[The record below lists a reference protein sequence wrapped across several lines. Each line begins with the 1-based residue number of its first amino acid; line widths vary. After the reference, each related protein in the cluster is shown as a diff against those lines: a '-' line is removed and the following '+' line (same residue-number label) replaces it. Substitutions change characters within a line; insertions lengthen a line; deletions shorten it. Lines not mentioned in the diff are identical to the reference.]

1 MLSAKYGFLIKFFI
15 NRKVQGGFVKKN
27 KAALFLFRTLE
38 CSRNVHS
45 SVCAMLHSSKP
56 DGIAVR
62 PQFLP
67 EKRENAKCFPEFP
80 EKLD

>member
-15 NRKVQGGFVKKN
+15 NRKVQGGFVT
-27 KAALFLFRTLE
+27 KAEPLCF
-38 CSRNVHS
+38 VH
-45 SVCAMLHSSKP
+45 ATLHSCKP
-56 DGIAVR
+56 VGIAAC
-62 PQFLP
+62 PQFLT